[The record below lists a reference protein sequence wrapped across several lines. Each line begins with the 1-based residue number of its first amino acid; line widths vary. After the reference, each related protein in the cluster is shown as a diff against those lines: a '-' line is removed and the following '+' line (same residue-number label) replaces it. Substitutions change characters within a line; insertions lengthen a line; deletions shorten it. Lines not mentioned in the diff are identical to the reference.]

1 MFEMLKELKNLIQ
14 PKLQETI
21 KDQTNESVDELKK
34 IEIGRAHV

>member
-21 KDQTNESVDELKK
+21 KDQTDRKSV
-34 IEIGRAHV
+34 V